1 MTDLHTWDPAKLAA
15 VPLLKWVGGKS
26 ALLPDLR
33 KRLPERFGTYY
44 EPFAGGAALFF
55 ALAAAVVRRDDD
67 PWAQISDLNPHLIG
81 AYRGV
86 RENPD
91 KVLVMLADYERRHA
105 TTRPSKRYPAPALY
119 YQVRDLWND
128 GRLRL
133 GFAAERA
140 AAFLYLNRTCFNGIW
155 RVNKEGKFNVPAGR
169 YKRPRIVDEPRIRRC
184 ANALAGARVAIA
196 RWQDAIA
203 DASEH
208 DLVYLDPPYVPL
220 SETANFTAYTQQGFG
235 EDDHAELAEAAHA
248 LVRNGVHV
256 IISNSDTPAVRKLYK
271 GMRISRVKMARSLS
285 CKGDRRQPVGEL
297 LIVGGRR

>member
-26 ALLPDLR
+26 ALLPELR
-33 KRLPERFGTYY
+33 KRLPTRFGTYY

-55 ALAAAVVRRDDD
+55 ALAAAVVRRDAY
-67 PWAQISDLNPHLIG
+67 PWSHISDLNPHLIG
-81 AYRGV
+81 AYRLV
-86 RENPD
+86 RDHPSE
-91 KVLVMLADYERRHA
+91 VLAALVDYERRHA
-105 TTRPSKRYPAPALY
+105 TVRPSKRYPAPALY
-119 YQVRDLWND
+119 YQVREIWNAGAFTTD
-128 GRLRL
+128 HQH
-133 GFAAERA
+133 A

-169 YKRPRIVDEPRIRRC
+169 YKRPRIADERRLRVC
-184 ANALAGARVAIA
+184 AAALAGARVAVE
-196 RWQDAIA
+196 RWQDAI
-203 DASEH
+203 EGITKN
-208 DLVYLDPPYVPL
+208 DLVYFDPPYVPL

-235 EDDHAELAEAAHA
+235 KDDHAELAEAAHA
-248 LVRNGVHV
+248 LVRKGVHV

>member
-26 ALLPDLR
+26 ALLPELR
-33 KRLPERFGTYY
+33 KRLPARFGTYY

-55 ALAAAVVRRDDD
+55 ALAAAVVRRDVD

-86 RENPD
+86 RDYPD
-91 KVLVMLADYERRHA
+91 KVLAALADYERRHA
-105 TTRPSKRYPAPALY
+105 TARPSKRYPAPALY
-119 YQVRDLWND
+119 YQVREIWNA
-128 GRLRL
+128 GTIATRHQ
-133 GFAAERA
+133 RA

-169 YKRPRIVDEPRIRRC
+169 YKRPRILDEDRVRAC
-184 ANALAGARVAIA
+184 AVRLGGARVGIA

-203 DASEH
+203 DASEN

-220 SETANFTAYTQQGFG
+220 TDTANFTAYTQQGFG

-248 LVRNGVHV
+248 LVRKGVHV
-256 IISNSDTPAVRKLYK
+256 IISNSDTPTVRKLYK